1 MGMHTVQVSHLCLI
15 YVSQQSTCLGSH
27 PLPCSPTDGKI
38 FSRYL
43 EEKVSVIHTANF
55 WKLAVTH
62 IFQNISEF
70 IFPEQIF
77 YKVILQMVDKIKII
91 KWIKKIE
98 KAVQWSVKNRK

>member
-27 PLPCSPTDGKI
+27 PLL

-91 KWIKKIE
+91 KWIKKRE
-98 KAVQWSVKNRK
+98 KALQWSVKNRK